1 MTVSGQISW
10 PLTGSFVAV
19 YGQSPVAADT
29 AMTEQIEHAM
39 EVMVVVVVRRG
50 WLVGGLFAVIEVEG
64 PCQRPVSDL
73 ARKWHGGANDDES
86 WRSGPTFMGPV
97 TPGHRKWRRA

>member
-1 MTVSGQISW
+1 
-10 PLTGSFVAV
+10 
-19 YGQSPVAADT
+19 
-29 AMTEQIEHAM
+29 
-39 EVMVVVVVRRG
+39 VVVVRRG

-86 WRSGPTFMGPV
+86 WRSGPTFMALLTHPWVGSAREDGSV
-97 TPGHRKWRRA
+97 AGEAEHGECDEGVG